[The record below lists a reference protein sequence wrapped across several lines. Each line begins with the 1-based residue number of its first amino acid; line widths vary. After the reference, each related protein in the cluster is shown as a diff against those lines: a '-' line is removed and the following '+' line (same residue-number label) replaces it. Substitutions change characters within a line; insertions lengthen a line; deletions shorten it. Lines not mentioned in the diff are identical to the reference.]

1 MITRPGVIRNVG
13 VLDSPAPV
21 GPAKNDCSS
30 LIAGVCILVGMCQG
44 YTDGGFVLSN
54 DDYSI
59 HRWDLAMKDE
69 GYSDRIGWILYMSY
83 QCH

>member
-30 LIAGVCILVGMCQG
+30 LIAGVCIYIVMGQG
-44 YTDGGFVLSN
+44 YTDGGFVLS
-54 DDYSI
+54 
-59 HRWDLAMKDE
+59 K
-69 GYSDRIGWILYMSY
+69 
-83 QCH
+83 